1 MTLETVTTE
10 PQHAVGIDQGAAIS
24 VAGLV
29 KRYGD
34 LEAVRGVS
42 FSIPPAQIEAI
53 EVYTSAAQIPAQF
66 NKTSNGCGVMV
77 IWTRI

>member
-1 MTLETVTTE
+1 MDVY
-10 PQHAVGIDQGAAIS
+10 VDGALAFDS
-24 VAGLV
+24 TQAENGLFDV
-29 KRYGD
+29 N
-34 LEAVRGVS
+34 
-42 FSIPPAQIEAI
+42 SIPPAQIEAI